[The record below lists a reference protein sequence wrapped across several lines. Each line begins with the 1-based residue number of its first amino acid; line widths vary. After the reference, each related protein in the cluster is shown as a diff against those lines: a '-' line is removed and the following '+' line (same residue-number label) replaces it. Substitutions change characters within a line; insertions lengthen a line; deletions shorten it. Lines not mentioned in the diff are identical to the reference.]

1 MVTRK
6 QRAKIRQSNYNSLVE
21 LKNYRSG
28 EIIMDF
34 NYGGKEVRS
43 GQSENGSSTIEC
55 SGIIGEDSNNGGTEV
70 LREQLAESTGLLEE
84 VQSSSVEA
92 SDSN

>member
-6 QRAKIRQSNYNSLVE
+6 QRAKIRRSNYNDSVD

-34 NYGGKEVRS
+34 NYGSEKVRS
-43 GQSENGSSTIEC
+43 
-55 SGIIGEDSNNGGTEV
+55 
-70 LREQLAESTGLLEE
+70 EQ
-84 VQSSSVEA
+84 
-92 SDSN
+92 D

>member
-6 QRAKIRQSNYNSLVE
+6 QRARVRKSNYNSSVE

-34 NYGGKEVRS
+34 NYGNGEEVRS
-43 GQSENGSSTIEC
+43 
-55 SGIIGEDSNNGGTEV
+55 
-70 LREQLAESTGLLEE
+70 EQ
-84 VQSSSVEA
+84 
-92 SDSN
+92 D

>member
-6 QRAKIRQSNYNSLVE
+6 QRAKIRQSNYNSSIE

-34 NYGGKEVRS
+34 NYGNGEEVRS
-43 GQSENGSSTIEC
+43 
-55 SGIIGEDSNNGGTEV
+55 
-70 LREQLAESTGLLEE
+70 EQ
-84 VQSSSVEA
+84 
-92 SDSN
+92 D